1 MRLYLLRHTETVA
14 NKEGYI
20 YGKKDYPLTEAGKAQ
35 LRRAVEHCG
44 EIQDVTVV
52 TSPLG
57 RAKTLGTAVAKRYH
71 WPLEEAAYLEEMGY
85 GVLEGLTAEAATL
98 AHPEVMAGLMSGEG
112 TYQIPGGESGLQ
124 FATRVTEGFDA
135 LIKAGKDVLVVS
147 HGGVI
152 RTALEHILD
161 LEPGLLWKLDIG
173 NGSLIELHCGQEG
186 AHTLHGLKNL

>member
-20 YGKKDYPLTEAGKAQ
+20 YGKKDYPLTEVGEAQ
-35 LRRAVEHCG
+35 LRRAVAHCEG
-44 EIQDVTVV
+44 IEGVTIV

-57 RAKTLGTAVAKRYH
+57 RAKTLGMALAKRYH
-71 WPLEEAAYLEEMGY
+71 WPLEEVAYLEEMGY

-98 AHPEVMAGLMSGEG
+98 AYPEVMAGLMSGEG
-112 TYQIPGGESGLQ
+112 AYEIPEGESGLQ
-124 FATRVTEGFDA
+124 FTARVTEGFDA
-135 LIKAGKDVLVVS
+135 LIEAGKDVLVVS

-161 LEPGLLWKLDIG
+161 LEPDLLWKLDIG
-173 NGSLIELHCGQEG
+173 NGSLIELHCGQDG